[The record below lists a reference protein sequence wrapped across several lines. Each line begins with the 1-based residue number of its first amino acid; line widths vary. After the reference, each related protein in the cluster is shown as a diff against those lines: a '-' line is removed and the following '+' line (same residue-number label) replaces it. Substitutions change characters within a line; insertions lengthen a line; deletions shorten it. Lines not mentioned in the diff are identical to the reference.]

1 MFPQASKTISSLE
14 MRALELNAEYLGV
27 SPLQLMENAGHA
39 VSLEIFS
46 RFKPSSAVV
55 VYAGVGGNGGD
66 GFVAAR
72 HLTGKDFD
80 VSVVLLGKPE
90 DIRSEYTRRNFMAI
104 QNMSSSVKTIIV
116 YDSSMIRKLDA
127 DVVVDALLGT
137 GVSGPLKP
145 PMLQAVEAIN
155 DSKGFKVAVDLPT
168 GVNPDTGEILNNAV
182 NADLTV
188 TFHKPKTGLLK
199 AKNYVGELVVADIG
213 VPKEAELHAGPG
225 DIVLTTKNRSPESHK
240 GDFGRLLIIGGSET
254 FSGAPTLAAL
264 AALRVGVDLVYV
276 AAPTKTA
283 YAISSMSSD
292 LITLKLEGKHFK
304 PENVGV
310 IKKWI
315 ERSDGVVMGP
325 GLGLHEE
332 TLEAVE
338 QTFDI
343 IEKAKKPLLLDADAL
358 KAFAK
363 FKRKVDF
370 QLVLTPH
377 AGEFEILTGKMP
389 VKELDEKVKE
399 VKKTAETLNCVILLK
414 GNIDVISD
422 GERVKLNYTGNPG
435 MTVGGTGDVLSGIVA
450 AFMVHGNPSF
460 ESSVAGAFVNGAAGD
475 FAAQERGFHL
485 VPTDLI
491 DWIPEVIDD
500 PMSHV
505 EVRK

>member
-1 MFPQASKTISSLE
+1 MFPQALKTISSLE
-14 MRALELNAEYLGV
+14 MRALELNTEYLGV

-39 VSLEIFS
+39 VSSEIYS
-46 RFKPSSAVV
+46 RFKPSSVVV
-55 VYAGVGGNGGD
+55 VYAGVGRNGGD

-80 VSVVLLGKPE
+80 VSIVLLGNPE
-90 DIRSEYTRRNFMAI
+90 DIKSEHTRRNFRAI
-104 QNMSSSVKTIIV
+104 QNMSSSVKTVIA

-127 DVVVDALLGT
+127 DVVIDALLGT
-137 GVSGPLKP
+137 GVSGPLRHP
-145 PMLQAVEAIN
+145 ILQAVEAIN

-188 TFHKPKTGLLK
+188 TFHKPKPGLLK
-199 AKNYVGELVVADIG
+199 AKDHVGELIVADIG
-213 VPKEAELHAGPG
+213 IPKEAELHAGPG
-225 DIVLTTKNRSPESHK
+225 DVVLTTKSRSLESHK

-283 YAISSMSSD
+283 HTISSMSPD

-304 PENVGV
+304 PENVEV

-315 ERSDGVVMGP
+315 TRCDGVVMGP

-343 IEKAKKPLLLDADAL
+343 IEEAKKPLLLDADAL

-363 FKRKVDF
+363 FKRRVDF
-370 QLVLTPH
+370 KLVLTPH
-377 AGEFEILTGKMP
+377 AGEFEILTGKMS
-389 VKELDEKVKE
+389 VKELNETVKE
-399 VKKTAETLNCVILLK
+399 VKKAAETLNCVILLK
-414 GNIDVISD
+414 GNVDVISD
-422 GERVKLNYTGNPG
+422 GKRVKLNYTGNPG

-460 ESSVAGAFVNGAAGD
+460 ESSVAGAFVNGATGD

-505 EVRK
+505 EVRM